1 MIRLPSM
8 PTNSFK
14 IDTDEQNRY
23 INNWFGDLV
32 KARGELSKKGE
43 ALIYLMDQYDLN
55 FKNLRFKNIPE
66 TVEHLIAQV
75 NCEFISYEEYKE
87 GKESKTGFVCYEKF
101 HSKKKPDPIGTEHDL
116 LLMRCSKCK
125 AGKLARIETEVQ
137 KQLRKK
143 NIKGLLDL
151 RDILI
156 NLQIEGGLAQ
166 IYICKALL
174 MEKKTLILC
183 TNGVHLTC
191 PLEDGS
197 PEVQVKAHCYNQI
210 TPWTQE
216 PPCQYLID
224 PHIMVQIAPGEEA
237 EEIIKAIALEYRE
250 TEEGQEPPQPIKEVE
265 SKVIEPEPEPPKD
278 ETKAKKKKTKKKKGL
293 KKQ

>member
-1 MIRLPSM
+1 M

-32 KARGELSKKGE
+32 KSRGEISKKGE

-55 FKNLRFKNIPE
+55 FKNLRFKDIPE
-66 TVEHLIAQV
+66 TVEPLIREV
-75 NCEFISYEEYKE
+75 NCEFISYEEYRE
-87 GKESKTGFVCYEKF
+87 GKKTKTGFVCYEKF
-101 HSKKKPDPIGTEHDL
+101 HGKKKPDPIGTEHDL

-125 AGKLARIETEVQ
+125 AGKLARIELEVQ

-166 IYICKALL
+166 IYICKANL

-191 PLEDGS
+191 PLEEGS
-197 PEVQVKAHCYNQI
+197 PEVQVKKHCYTVI

-216 PPCQYLID
+216 PPCQFLID

-237 EEIIKAIALEYRE
+237 EQIIEAIALEYQE
-250 TEEGQEPPQPIKEVE
+250 SEEGQEPSPPIKEVDAE
-265 SKVIEPEPEPPKD
+265 VIEPEPEAPKEDQLFPP
-278 ETKAKKKKTKKKKGL
+278 EGEE
-293 KKQ
+293 

>member
-1 MIRLPSM
+1 MTPKIQ
-8 PTNSFK
+8 TNFTLDSV
-14 IDTDEQNRY
+14 EQQNY
-23 INNWFGDLV
+23 VNNWFGDLV
-32 KARGELSKKGE
+32 KSRGELTKKGQ

-55 FKNLRFKNIPE
+55 FKNLRFQNIPD

-75 NCEFISYEEYKE
+75 NCEFISYEEYQE
-87 GKESKTGFVCYEKF
+87 GKETKTGFVCYEKF
-101 HSKKKPDPIGTEHDL
+101 HGKKKPDPIGTEHGL

-125 AGKLARIETEVQ
+125 AGKLARIALDVQ

-156 NLQIEGGLAQ
+156 NLQYEGGLAQ

-174 MEKKTLILC
+174 LEEKKLILC

-191 PLEDGS
+191 PLEEGS
-197 PEVQVKAHCYNQI
+197 PEVQVKKHCYTVI

-224 PHIMVQIAPGEEA
+224 PHIMVQVAPGEEA
-237 EEIIKAIALEYRE
+237 EKIIESIALDYKE
-250 TEEGQEPPQPIKEVE
+250 TGEGQEPPQPIKEVTAE
-265 SKVIEPEPEPPKD
+265 VVEPEEKPK
-278 ETKAKKKKTKKKKGL
+278 TKTKPQAKKKKKTEKKKT
-293 KKQ
+293 

>member
-1 MIRLPSM
+1 MTTSSKSESKPQFNFR
-8 PTNSFK
+8 F
-14 IDTDEQNRY
+14 DTKSQRDSVMV
-23 INNWFGDLV
+23 WFSDLV
-32 KARGELSKKGE
+32 RSVGEVTGRTE
-43 ALIYLMDQYDLN
+43 ALQYLMDQYDLN
-55 FKNLRFKNIPE
+55 FKNLRYQNIPD
-66 TVEHLIAQV
+66 TVEQLIAQV
-75 NCEFISYEEYKE
+75 NCEFISYEEYRE
-87 GKESKTGFVCYEKF
+87 GKETKTGFVCYEKF
-101 HSKKKPDPIGTEHDL
+101 HGKKKPDPIGTEHDL

-125 AGKLARIETEVQ
+125 AGKLARIALDVQ

-156 NLQIEGGLAQ
+156 NLQYEGGLAQ

-174 MEKKTLILC
+174 LEEKKLILC

-197 PEVQVKAHCYNQI
+197 PEVQVKKHCYTVI

-224 PHIMVQIAPGEEA
+224 PHIMVQVAPSEEA
-237 EEIIKAIALEYRE
+237 EKIIEAIAIEYKDA
-250 TEEGQEPPQPIKEVE
+250 EEGQEPPHPIKEVAAE
-265 SKVIEPEPEPPKD
+265 VVEPEEKPKV
-278 ETKAKKKKTKKKKGL
+278 KPKKKTKKKEQ
-293 KKQ
+293 KKK

>member
-1 MIRLPSM
+1 MSATISIRCH
-8 PTNSFK
+8 NA
-14 IDTDEQNRY
+14 EQKKF
-23 INNWFGDLV
+23 INNNLADLV
-32 KARGELSKKGE
+32 SDRGELVKKVDAIQFILDQYLNEYKTLRHREAPEKVE
-43 ALIYLMDQYDLN
+43 ALIREVDCQ
-55 FKNLRFKNIPE
+55 
-66 TVEHLIAQV
+66 
-75 NCEFISYEEYKE
+75 FISYEQYQE
-87 GKESKTGFVCYEKF
+87 GKETKTGFVCYEKF
-101 HSKKKPDPIGTEHDL
+101 HGKKKPDPIGTEHDL

-125 AGKLARIETEVQ
+125 AGKLARIELDLQ

-166 IYICKALL
+166 IYICKANL

-191 PLEDGS
+191 PLEENK
-197 PEVQVKAHCYNQI
+197 EVQVKTHCYNQI

-224 PHIMVQIAPGEEA
+224 PFIMVQIPPGEEA
-237 EEIIKAIALEYRE
+237 QEIIEAIAMEYQE
-250 TEEGQEPPQPIKEVE
+250 AEEAPDPQPIKEVQAE
-265 SKVIEPEPEPPKD
+265 VIEPTEKP
-278 ETKAKKKKTKKKKGL
+278 KAKKKTKEKKKK
-293 KKQ
+293 